1 LTTQVDQRPAGLSL
15 VPPGDHPGPVPPGD
29 HPAARRGPVAS
40 WRALAARVDAATPP
54 TRDRA
59 IDGLR
64 ALAIGGVVVGHWFVM
79 ATTVGAG
86 GALDGT
92 SPLLHLPGLAPAS
105 WVLQMLG
112 LFFLVGGYQSARS
125 LERARAR
132 GQTYRDWLGG
142 RLLRLARP
150 VAVVA
155 AALGAAL
162 PLLALAGVPAG
173 TLRTV
178 VVMVAQPLWFVGI
191 YGLVTALT
199 PVALALQRRL
209 GVLAALPPLLVVAV
223 VDLLRYG
230 PWREAVPGLVGLVN
244 VLPGWSFAFLLG
256 VAWAAGRIDRRA
268 AAVVAA
274 AGAALG
280 LLLVLGMD
288 YPASM
293 VGVPGAARVNSHPP
307 SLLVPALAA
316 LQSGLAILLGARIG
330 AWLRRPGRWAAVAL
344 ANLSAM
350 TIFTWHQV
358 ATLALAGTALVVAPA
373 AAVPGLL
380 DAPDDPAWLLHR
392 LAWFPVYAAVLA
404 GFVALVRR
412 FEGPWRGVP
421 RPARAALVLFAAGFG
436 VYAAATLAGPVS

>member
-1 LTTQVDQRPAGLSL
+1 LTTQVEQRPTRPSPDS
-15 VPPGDHPGPVPPGD
+15 PPGDP
-29 HPAARRGPVAS
+29 PAARRGPLAA
-40 WRALAARVDAATPP
+40 WRALATRIDAATPP

-59 IDGLR
+59 LDGLR
-64 ALAIGGVVVGHWFVM
+64 ALAILGVVVGHWFVM
-79 ATTVGAG
+79 ATPVGPG

-92 SPLLHLPGLAPAS
+92 SPLLHLPEIAPAS
-105 WVLQMLG
+105 WLLQLLG

-132 GQTYRDWLGG
+132 GQTYRAWLGG
-142 RLLRLARP
+142 RMLRLARP

-173 TLRTV
+173 TLRTA
-178 VVMVAQPLWFVGI
+178 VVMVVQPLWFVGI
-191 YGLVTALT
+191 YAVITALT
-199 PVALALQRRL
+199 PAAVALQRRL
-209 GVLAALPPLLVVAV
+209 GVLAVVPPLLVVAA

-230 PWREAVPGLVGLVN
+230 PWQAAVPGAVGLVN

-256 VAWAAGRIDRRA
+256 VAWAAGRVDRRA

-274 AGAALG
+274 GGAALG
-280 LLLVLGMD
+280 LLLVLGLD

-293 VGVPGAARVNSHPP
+293 VGVPGEARVNSHPP

-316 LQSGLAILLGARIG
+316 AQSGLAILLAARLG

-358 ATLALAGTALVVAPA
+358 ATLALAGSALVVSPA
-373 AAVPGLL
+373 GPVPGLL

-404 GFVALVRR
+404 GFVALARR
-412 FEGPWRGVP
+412 FEGPWRVVP
-421 RPARAALVLFAAGFG
+421 RPARALVVALAAGFG
-436 VYAAATLAGPVS
+436 GYAAITLAGPVS

>member
-1 LTTQVDQRPAGLSL
+1 LTIHAEWRELAGRLE
-15 VPPGDHPGPVPPGD
+15 
-29 HPAARRGPVAS
+29 
-40 WRALAARVDAATPP
+40 AATPP

-86 GALDGT
+86 GALHGA
-92 SPLLHLPGLAPAS
+92 SPLPHLPALAPAS
-105 WVLQMLG
+105 WALQLLG

-132 GQTYRDWLGG
+132 GQAYPAWLRG
-142 RLLRLARP
+142 RLLRLVRP
-150 VAVVA
+150 VAMATAV
-155 AALGAAL
+155 LGAAL

-178 VVMVAQPLWFVGI
+178 VVMVAQPLWFIGI

-199 PVALALQRRL
+199 PAALALERRL
-209 GVLAALPPLLVVAV
+209 GVLAAVGPLLVVAT

-256 VAWAAGRIDRRA
+256 VAWAAGRVDRRA
-268 AAVVAA
+268 AAVLAA
-274 AGAALG
+274 GGAALG
-280 LLLVLGMD
+280 LLLVLGMG
-288 YPASM
+288 YPVSM

-316 LQSGLAILLGARIG
+316 GQSGLAILLHDRIG
-330 AWLRRPGRWAAVAL
+330 RWLRRPGPWAAVAL
-344 ANLSAM
+344 ANLHAM

-358 ATLALAGTALVVAPA
+358 ASLALAGAALGVAGA
-373 AAVPGLL
+373 GGVPGLL
-380 DAPDDPAWLLHR
+380 DVPDDPAWLLDR

-404 GFVALVRR
+404 GLVALLRR
-412 FEGPWRGVP
+412 FEAPWALP
-421 RPARAALVLFAAGFG
+421 RPARAAVVGLAAGFG
-436 VYAAATLAGPVS
+436 LYAAATLAPGLGS

>member
-1 LTTQVDQRPAGLSL
+1 MTIHAEWRELAGRLE
-15 VPPGDHPGPVPPGD
+15 
-29 HPAARRGPVAS
+29 
-40 WRALAARVDAATPP
+40 AATPP

-86 GALDGT
+86 GALHGA
-92 SPLLHLPGLAPAS
+92 SPLPHLPALAPAS
-105 WVLQMLG
+105 WALQLLG

-132 GQTYRDWLGG
+132 GQAYPAWLRG
-142 RLLRLARP
+142 RLLRLVRP
-150 VAVVA
+150 VAMATAV
-155 AALGAAL
+155 LGAAL

-178 VVMVAQPLWFVGI
+178 VVMVAQPLWFIGI

-199 PVALALQRRL
+199 PAALALERRL
-209 GVLAALPPLLVVAV
+209 GVLAAVGPLLVVAT

-256 VAWAAGRIDRRA
+256 VAWAAGRVDRRA
-268 AAVVAA
+268 AAVLAA
-274 AGAALG
+274 GGAALG
-280 LLLVLGMD
+280 LLLVLGMG
-288 YPASM
+288 YPVSM

-316 LQSGLAILLGARIG
+316 GQSGLAILLHDRIG
-330 AWLRRPGRWAAVAL
+330 RWLRRPGPWAAVAL
-344 ANLSAM
+344 ANLHAM

-358 ATLALAGTALVVAPA
+358 ASLALAGAALGVAGA
-373 AAVPGLL
+373 GGVPGLL
-380 DAPDDPAWLLHR
+380 DVPDDPAWLLDR

-404 GFVALVRR
+404 GLVALLRR
-412 FEGPWRGVP
+412 FEAPWALP
-421 RPARAALVLFAAGFG
+421 RPARAAVVGLAAGFG
-436 VYAAATLAGPVS
+436 LYAAATLAPGLGW

>member
-1 LTTQVDQRPAGLSL
+1 LTIHAEFRELAGRL
-15 VPPGDHPGPVPPGD
+15 
-29 HPAARRGPVAS
+29 
-40 WRALAARVDAATPP
+40 DAATPP

-86 GALDGT
+86 GALRGA
-92 SPLLHLPGLAPAS
+92 SPLPHLPALAPAS
-105 WVLQMLG
+105 WALQLLG

-125 LERARAR
+125 LERARAG
-132 GQTYRDWLGG
+132 GQAYPAWLRG
-142 RLLRLARP
+142 RLLRLVRP
-150 VAVVA
+150 VAMATAV
-155 AALGAAL
+155 LGAAL

-178 VVMVAQPLWFVGI
+178 VVMVAQPLWFIGI

-199 PVALALQRRL
+199 PAALALDRRL
-209 GVLAALPPLLVVAV
+209 GVLAAVGPLLVVAS

-230 PWREAVPGLVGLVN
+230 PWREAVPGFVGLVN

-256 VAWAAGRIDRRA
+256 VAWAAGRVDRRA
-268 AAVVAA
+268 AAVLAA
-274 AGAALG
+274 GGAALG
-280 LLLVLGMD
+280 LLLVLGMG
-288 YPASM
+288 YPVSM

-316 LQSGLAILLGARIG
+316 GQSGLAILLHDRIG
-330 AWLRRPGRWAAVAL
+330 RWLRRPGPWAAVAL
-344 ANLSAM
+344 ANLHAM

-358 ATLALAGTALVVAPA
+358 ASLVLAGAAVGVAGA
-373 AAVPGLL
+373 GGVPGLL
-380 DAPDDPAWLLHR
+380 EVPDGPAWLLDR

-404 GFVALVRR
+404 GLVALLRR
-412 FEGPWRGVP
+412 FEAPWALP
-421 RPARAALVLFAAGFG
+421 RPARALVVLLAAGFG
-436 VYAAATLAGPVS
+436 LYAAATLAPGLGS